1 MATVISLELKVPET
15 KFVEAFRRL
24 PPLQRAELL
33 ERLRALCEPE
43 LRTVPASRLHAL
55 TGLVSL
61 GGDALADTEAIYDGD
76 TGY

>member
-1 MATVISLELKVPET
+1 MSTVISLELEVSEAEV
-15 KFVEAFRRL
+15 VEAFRRL

-61 GGDALADTEAIYDGD
+61 GGDALADTEAIYDD
-76 TGY
+76 DSCY